1 MDNILFS
8 LEDILGTSRKTSS
21 DERLFHC
28 PFCYHHKPKLS
39 INFGKRSGYWKCWVC
54 DESGKKISSLLYKL
68 GYSKKEI
75 KTILGDLESS
85 YNPKENPEEYKVK
98 ITLPG
103 EYKPLWR
110 VTEKTYEYMNAIRFL
125 KSRGVTTDDIYR
137 YQIGYCDD
145 GKYKNRIIIPS
156 FDRNMQLNYFVS
168 RTYYDEG
175 MKYKNPPASRNNII
189 FENLINWRMPVVL
202 VEGMFDAIAVRRN
215 CVPLL
220 GKILSD
226 KLKQTLVEKK
236 PPIVYVMLDED
247 AQKEALQIESYLK
260 SVNVNVKLVVPT
272 DKDAGEM
279 GFQQSW
285 VNIENAVNSSFTDL
299 VGTKLKMV

>member
-8 LEDILGTSRKTSS
+8 LEDILGTSKKTSS

-75 KTILGDLESS
+75 KSILGDLESS
-85 YNPKENPEEYKVK
+85 YNPQENPEEYTVK
-98 ITLPG
+98 ITLPR

-110 VTEKTYEYMNAIRFL
+110 VTEKTYEYMNAVRFL
-125 KSRGVTTDDIYR
+125 KSRGVTMEDIYR

-145 GKYKNRIIIPS
+145 GKYKNRIVIPS
-156 FDRNMQLNYFVS
+156 FDKNMQVNYFVT

-189 FENLINWRMPVVL
+189 FENLINWKMPVVL
-202 VEGMFDAIAVRRN
+202 VEGMFDAITVRRN

-220 GKILSD
+220 GKILSE

-236 PPIVYVMLDED
+236 PPMVYVMLDND
-247 AQKEALQIESYLK
+247 AQKEALQIENYLK

-272 DKDAGEM
+272 EKDAGEM
-279 GFQQSW
+279 GFEQSW
-285 VNIENAVNSSFTDL
+285 VNINNAINSNFTDM
-299 VGTKLKMV
+299 VGTKLQMV

>member
-1 MDNILFS
+1 
-8 LEDILGTSRKTSS
+8 
-21 DERLFHC
+21 
-28 PFCYHHKPKLS
+28 
-39 INFGKRSGYWKCWVC
+39 
-54 DESGKKISSLLYKL
+54 
-68 GYSKKEI
+68 
-75 KTILGDLESS
+75 
-85 YNPKENPEEYKVK
+85 
-98 ITLPG
+98 
-103 EYKPLWR
+103 
-110 VTEKTYEYMNAIRFL
+110 
-125 KSRGVTTDDIYR
+125 
-137 YQIGYCDD
+137 
-145 GKYKNRIIIPS
+145 
-156 FDRNMQLNYFVS
+156 MQLNYFVS

-236 PPIVYVMLDED
+236 PPMVY
-247 AQKEALQIESYLK
+247 YLK

>member
-8 LEDILGTSRKTSS
+8 LEDILGTSKKTSS
-21 DERLFHC
+21 GERLFHC

-39 INFGKRSGYWKCWVC
+39 INFTRRAGYWKCWVC

-68 GYSKKEI
+68 GYSRKEI
-75 KTILGDLESS
+75 KSILGEEEDTYTPEE
-85 YNPKENPEEYKVK
+85 NPKEYKVN
-98 ITLPG
+98 ITLPR

-110 VTEKTYEYMNAIRFL
+110 VTEKSYEYLNAIRFL
-125 KSRGVTTDDIYR
+125 KSRGVHLEDIYR
-137 YQIGYCDD
+137 YQIGYCEE
-145 GKYKNRIIIPS
+145 GQYKNRIIIPS
-156 FDRNMQLNYFVS
+156 FDRNMQVNYFVS
-168 RTYYDEG
+168 RTYYDGG

-189 FENLINWRMPVVL
+189 FENLINWKMPVVL
-202 VEGMFDAIAVRRN
+202 VEGIFDAIAVRRN

-226 KLKQTLVEKK
+226 KLKQTLVNKK
-236 PPIVYVMLDED
+236 PPMVYIMLDKD
-247 AQKEALQIESYLK
+247 AQKEALRIESYLK

-279 GFQQSW
+279 GFEQSW
-285 VNIENAVNSSFTDL
+285 VNINNAVTSNFTDL
-299 VGTKLKMV
+299 VGTKLEMV

>member
-75 KTILGDLESS
+75 KSILGDLESS
-85 YNPKENPEEYKVK
+85 YNPQENPEEYTVK
-98 ITLPG
+98 ITLPR

-110 VTEKTYEYMNAIRFL
+110 VTEKTYEYMNAVRFL
-125 KSRGVTTDDIYR
+125 KSRGVTMEDIYR

-145 GKYKNRIIIPS
+145 GKYKNRIVIPS
-156 FDRNMQLNYFVS
+156 FDKNMQVNYFVT

-189 FENLINWRMPVVL
+189 FENLINWKMPVVL

-220 GKILSD
+220 GKILSE

-236 PPIVYVMLDED
+236 PPMVYVMLDND
-247 AQKEALQIESYLK
+247 AQKEALQIENYLK

-272 DKDAGEM
+272 EKDAGEM
-279 GFQQSW
+279 GFEQSW
-285 VNIENAVNSSFTDL
+285 VNINNAINSNFTDM
-299 VGTKLKMV
+299 VGTKLQMV

>member
-8 LEDILGTSRKTSS
+8 LEDILGTSKKTSS

-39 INFGKRSGYWKCWVC
+39 VNFGKRSGYWKCWVC

-75 KTILGDLESS
+75 KSILGDYETS
-85 YNPKENPEEYKVK
+85 YKPEENPEEYTVK
-98 ITLPG
+98 ITLPR

-110 VTEKTYEYMNAIRFL
+110 VTEKTYEYMNAVWFL
-125 KSRGVTTDDIYR
+125 KSRGVTMEDIYR

-145 GKYKNRIIIPS
+145 GQYKNRIIIPS
-156 FDRNMQLNYFVS
+156 FDRHMQVNYFVS
-168 RTYYDEG
+168 RTYYDGG

-189 FENLINWRMPVVL
+189 FENLINWKMPIVL

-215 CVPLL
+215 CIPLL

-226 KLKQTLVEKK
+226 RLKQTLIEKK
-236 PPIVYVMLDED
+236 PPMVYVMLDND
-247 AQKEALQIESYLK
+247 AQKEALQIENYLK

-272 DKDAGEM
+272 EKDAGEM
-279 GFQQSW
+279 GFEQSW
-285 VNIENAVNSSFTDL
+285 VNINNAINSNFTDM
-299 VGTKLKMV
+299 VGTKLQMV

>member
-1 MDNILFS
+1 
-8 LEDILGTSRKTSS
+8 
-21 DERLFHC
+21 
-28 PFCYHHKPKLS
+28 
-39 INFGKRSGYWKCWVC
+39 
-54 DESGKKISSLLYKL
+54 
-68 GYSKKEI
+68 
-75 KTILGDLESS
+75 
-85 YNPKENPEEYKVK
+85 
-98 ITLPG
+98 
-103 EYKPLWR
+103 
-110 VTEKTYEYMNAIRFL
+110 MNAIRFL

>member
-8 LEDILGTSRKTSS
+8 LEDILGTSKKTSS
-21 DERLFHC
+21 EERLFHC

-75 KTILGDLESS
+75 KSILGDLESS
-85 YNPKENPEEYKVK
+85 YNPQENPEEYTVK
-98 ITLPG
+98 ITLPR

-110 VTEKTYEYMNAIRFL
+110 VTEKTYEYMNAVRFL
-125 KSRGVTTDDIYR
+125 KSRGVTMEDIYR
-137 YQIGYCDD
+137 YQIGYCDN
-145 GKYKNRIIIPS
+145 GKYKNRIVIPS
-156 FDRNMQLNYFVS
+156 FDKNMRVNYFVT

-189 FENLINWRMPVVL
+189 FENLINWKMPVVL

-220 GKILSD
+220 GKILSE

-236 PPIVYVMLDED
+236 PPMVYVMLDND
-247 AQKEALQIESYLK
+247 AQKEALQIENYLK

-272 DKDAGEM
+272 EKDAGEM
-279 GFQQSW
+279 GFEQSW
-285 VNIENAVNSSFTDL
+285 VNINNAINSNFTDM
-299 VGTKLKMV
+299 VGTKLQMV